1 MSVGEAMNLQQWQER
16 VGALRATDPL
26 IKRGRWHGCLLAG
39 VPDGAPIHGTY
50 ALVRWELPSIS
61 VAHEDP
67 DEAVRLAQLI
77 EDGFRTED
85 EQVEQGRT
93 PFGEESPA

>member
-1 MSVGEAMNLQQWQER
+1 MNLQQWQER

-50 ALVRWELPSIS
+50 ALVRWELPSVSI
-61 VAHEDP
+61 AHEDP
-67 DEAVRLAQLI
+67 DEVVWLARMV
-77 EDGFRTED
+77 EDRFRE
-85 EQVEQGRT
+85 EVEQIEHGRL
-93 PFGEESPA
+93 PFDAENPL